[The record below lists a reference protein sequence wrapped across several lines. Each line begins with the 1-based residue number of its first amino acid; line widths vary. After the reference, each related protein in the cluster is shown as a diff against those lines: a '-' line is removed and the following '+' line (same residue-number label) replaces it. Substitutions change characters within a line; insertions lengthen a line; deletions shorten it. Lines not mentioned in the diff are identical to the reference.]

1 MKKTVSVLILIGMIM
16 LMFVPTVSA
25 AEEARVNVM
34 SSAIIGITQGIGSNS
49 KYVPTIMWDGVNI
62 YNGDVAGSYC
72 DFKLSAGKSAIQD
85 GTATK
90 YNIYGDEGAED
101 SIYYAT
107 FEVILDGVYMVD
119 SFKFYGGVFGGT
131 ANIDGFDIWV
141 SETGEDKSYKKV
153 VSVTE
158 LFCGNKY
165 ENHTAEGL
173 ETMLYSAE
181 FDPTPAQYVV
191 FGLSQTRCLHAEEL
205 AKVDLTPNAN
215 PHYFRIT
222 ELELYGVAT
231 AAADTTTAAPVDT
244 TTAAPVDTTT
254 VAEDVTTDAPA
265 DTTTAAPSEDVP
277 AETTTAAPTTQA
289 PATEKPKDEGGCG
302 AVAISFAIVP
312 VVALAGIALVTK
324 KRK

>member
-1 MKKTVSVLILIGMIM
+1 MKKTVSLIILIGMVM
-16 LMFVPTVSA
+16 LMFVPAVSA

-34 SSAIIGITQGIGSNS
+34 ENVMIGITQGLSSTN
-49 KYVPTIMWDGVNI
+49 KYVPPIMWDGINV
-62 YNGDVAGSYC
+62 YNADVAGTYC
-72 DFKLSAGKSAIQD
+72 DFKMTAGKTAVKE

-90 YNIYGDEGAED
+90 YSIYGDEGTED

-107 FEVILDGVYMVD
+107 FELVLDNVYMVD

-141 SETGEDKSYKKV
+141 SETGEDKSYTKV

-165 ENHTAEGL
+165 ENHIADGL
-173 ETMLYSAE
+173 ETVVYSAD
-181 FDPTPAQYVV
+181 FDPIPAQYVV
-191 FGLSQTRCLHAEEL
+191 FGLSQPRCLHAEEL
-205 AKVDLTPNAN
+205 AKVGLEPNAN

-231 AAADTTTAAPVDT
+231 EPKETTAAPVVEDTTTAAPVAQDT
-244 TTAAPVDTTT
+244 TTAAPV
-254 VAEDVTTDAPA
+254 E
-265 DTTTAAPSEDVP
+265 TTTAAPAEDVP
-277 AETTTAAPTTQA
+277 AETTAAEPVTQAPTTEA
-289 PATEKPKDEGGCG
+289 PKAEGGCG
-302 AVAISFAIVP
+302 STITFAILP
-312 VVALAGIALVTK
+312 VIMLTGIALVSK

>member
-1 MKKTVSVLILIGMIM
+1 MKKTVSLLILIGMVM
-16 LMFVPTVSA
+16 LMFVPAVSA
-25 AEEARVNVM
+25 AEDTRVNAM
-34 SSAIIGITQGIGSNS
+34 SSAMIGITQGIGSNS
-49 KYVPTIMWDGVNI
+49 KYVPDIMWDGINI
-62 YNGDVAGSYC
+62 YNGEVAGTYC
-72 DFKLSAGKSAIQD
+72 DFKLSAGKSAIKD

-107 FEVILDGVYMVD
+107 FEIILDTVYMVD

-141 SETGEDKSYKKV
+141 SETGEDKSYTKV

-165 ENHTAEGL
+165 ENYTADGL
-173 ETMLYSAE
+173 ETMMYSAD
-181 FDPTPAQYVV
+181 FDPIAAQYVV

-205 AKVDLTPNAN
+205 AKVNLEPNAN

-231 AAADTTTAAPVDT
+231 QPKETTEAPADTTVAPVDTTIEAPVDTTTAEPVETTTAAPVDT
-244 TTAAPVDTTT
+244 TTAAP
-254 VAEDVTTDAPA
+254 A
-265 DTTTAAPSEDVP
+265 
-277 AETTTAAPTTQA
+277 TQA
-289 PATEKPKDEGGCG
+289 PVTEAPKADGGCG
-302 AVAISFAIVP
+302 SIVAFALLPVIAFAGVAVVS
-312 VVALAGIALVTK
+312 K

>member
-34 SSAIIGITQGIGSNS
+34 SSAIMGITQGIGSNS

-72 DFKLSAGKSAIQD
+72 DFKLSAGKTAINE

-231 AAADTTTAAPVDT
+231 EPKETTTAAPETTTAAPVVEDTTTAAPVET
-244 TTAAPVDTTT
+244 TTATPV
-254 VAEDVTTDAPA
+254 
-265 DTTTAAPSEDVP
+265 EDVP
-277 AETTTAAPTTQA
+277 AETTAAPTPTTQA
-289 PATEKPKDEGGCG
+289 PTTEAPKAEGGCG
-302 AVAISFAIVP
+302 STIALAILP
-312 VVALAGIALVTK
+312 VIALTGVALVSK

>member
-1 MKKTVSVLILIGMIM
+1 MKKTVSLLILIGMVM
-16 LMFVPTVSA
+16 LMFVPAVSA
-25 AEEARVNVM
+25 AEDTRVNAM
-34 SSAIIGITQGIGSNS
+34 SSAMIGITQGIGSNS
-49 KYVPTIMWDGVNI
+49 KYVPNIMWDGINV
-62 YNGDVAGSYC
+62 YNGDVAGTYC
-72 DFKLSAGKSAIQD
+72 DFKLSAGKSAIKD

-107 FEVILDGVYMVD
+107 FEIILDTVYMVD

-141 SETGEDKSYKKV
+141 SETGEDKSYTKV

-165 ENHTAEGL
+165 ENYTADGL
-173 ETMLYSAE
+173 ETMMYSAD
-181 FDPTPAQYVV
+181 FDPIAAQYVV

-205 AKVDLTPNAN
+205 AKVNLEPNAN

-231 AAADTTTAAPVDT
+231 APAETTTADLETTTAAPVVEDTTTAAPVET
-244 TTAAPVDTTT
+244 TTAAP
-254 VAEDVTTDAPA
+254 AEDT
-265 DTTTAAPSEDVP
+265 P
-277 AETTTAAPTTQA
+277 AETTTAAPATQA
-289 PATEKPKDEGGCG
+289 PTTEAPKAEGGCG

-312 VVALAGIALVTK
+312 VVALAGIALVSK